1 MIRRSLVVK
10 ATSLGVVQFLT
21 TLREGTAQGVHIVLV
36 VDVLAAPFQT
46 GAILLKSLF
55 PTLHRDGA
63 CQTTPYPGHSCF
75 MQKHFLQRARLV
87 ASVIFHEGAKPM
99 SSQRTLELG
108 RDFSRV
114 GRPEA
119 PAPVHENHIGLAV
132 CLLEPDVHCHTNLL
146 DKLRCPFRHFPRELR
161 VKHFDMQLA
170 DKETAPTTLSLC
182 SMISA

>member
-36 VDVLAAPFQT
+36 VDVLAAPLQT
-46 GAILLKSLF
+46 GAILLTSLF

-99 SSQRTLELG
+99 PSQRTLELG

-114 GRPEA
+114 GRPESLGPEAHCGA
-119 PAPVHENHIGLAV
+119 PWPLCCAPSGPSLSPSRGPAGPSPSGHPGLATPV
-132 CLLEPDVHCHTNLL
+132 PL
-146 DKLRCPFRHFPRELR
+146 
-161 VKHFDMQLA
+161 
-170 DKETAPTTLSLC
+170 
-182 SMISA
+182 